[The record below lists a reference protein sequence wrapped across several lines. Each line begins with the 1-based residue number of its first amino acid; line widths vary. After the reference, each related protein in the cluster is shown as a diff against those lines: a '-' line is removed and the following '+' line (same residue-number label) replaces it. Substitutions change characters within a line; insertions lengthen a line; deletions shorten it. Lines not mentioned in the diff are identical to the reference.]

1 MIMMVTLTS
10 AGNRRTLDKFRAG
23 EEVHEDRRRTTPQE
37 RLRNRSSRD
46 QTVTIQFPFIET
58 PPPLRPDGVLDRI
71 LRPVTVDEGV
81 MKKWRRRQQE
91 LETWVEAVGTDVA
104 SLRMMATVLN
114 STVDHMLI
122 I

>member
-1 MIMMVTLTS
+1 
-10 AGNRRTLDKFRAG
+10 
-23 EEVHEDRRRTTPQE
+23 
-37 RLRNRSSRD
+37 
-46 QTVTIQFPFIET
+46 
-58 PPPLRPDGVLDRI
+58 
-71 LRPVTVDEGV
+71 VTVDEGV